1 MIILI
6 CVCVLLRFITLEY
19 IIILY
24 ACWALKLSTKK
35 FNKIIIYFYNI
46 LNNLD
51 IFIDKLL
58 KQYNLRDNYENGLV
72 FASNNEQTDSNN
84 DKNTGGNENRVTETD
99 AEITRK
105 LIQLMNEGA
114 YNRWQMEMKN
124 AIKWELDKLIIGT
137 NYKRSH
143 WREDRDSILH
153 MEIVDAS
160 KVKIYIAGI
169 RRAMLDEI
177 EENKKLYGDS
187 WQLTPVKRKDWPI
200 DWDPNKE
207 SLEKFQA
214 AWDESLLKINEA
226 RRQIREDIK
235 NMQYYKP
242 RGTWTRCNI
251 ITRLEVLIILYLD

>member
-1 MIILI
+1 
-6 CVCVLLRFITLEY
+6 LRFITLEY

-35 FNKIIIYFYNI
+35 LNKIIIYFYNI

-114 YNRWQMEMKN
+114 YNR
-124 AIKWELDKLIIGT
+124 
-137 NYKRSH
+137 
-143 WREDRDSILH
+143 
-153 MEIVDAS
+153 
-160 KVKIYIAGI
+160 
-169 RRAMLDEI
+169 
-177 EENKKLYGDS
+177 
-187 WQLTPVKRKDWPI
+187 
-200 DWDPNKE
+200 
-207 SLEKFQA
+207 
-214 AWDESLLKINEA
+214 
-226 RRQIREDIK
+226 
-235 NMQYYKP
+235 
-242 RGTWTRCNI
+242 
-251 ITRLEVLIILYLD
+251 